1 MLLMTLV
8 VSSDNTGI
16 VVTLLARI
24 VFSQLKLK
32 LKVKSN

>member
-1 MLLMTLV
+1 MLLMILV

-16 VVTLLARI
+16 LITLHEQI

-32 LKVKSN
+32 LKVKLN